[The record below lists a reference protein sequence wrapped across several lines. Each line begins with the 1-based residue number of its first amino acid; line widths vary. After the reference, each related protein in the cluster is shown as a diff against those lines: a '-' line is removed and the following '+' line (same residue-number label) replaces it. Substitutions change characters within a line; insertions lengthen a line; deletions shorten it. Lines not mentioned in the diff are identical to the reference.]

1 MARIVGTGAVRVFP
15 VMTGFK
21 KSVSQEMSG
30 SGSQGAKKFTDSLK
44 GMGSK
49 AGKQLGKEFGTTAKD
64 AMKNVGGDEMK
75 QLSKDVAS
83 AAAAVSKARIKQQT
97 ATASAIQAE
106 NAYNAAVK
114 KNGADSTQAAAA
126 EQRLAA
132 ARERVKLADIE
143 LTAATGNLKSA
154 QEALTTAQ
162 KSAET
167 QAKALAES
175 NKSIFA
181 KFKAGFSD
189 IDAGKASTASLSTA
203 LGSLAGAIAG
213 PAVNAINKFRAGWT
227 NANMAMLDG
236 AGWLGKVGGAART
249 VADGIGKITAPFKT
263 AGAVVKQFGSDIAY
277 GLGQRFNSVKATVSD
292 LAAKIPA
299 PFRNAASTVVK
310 GFSSVGNYLGGIGS
324 AAKAVFGKLAPIAQ
338 GAAKGVG
345 NAFLTAFQ
353 GIASKASS
361 AMGAVGNALKGVGNA
376 VKGIATGAVTVGI
389 AGIGTAL
396 TAGFS
401 RLNAIDTASAKLRGL
416 GNDAKSVDAIMAN
429 ATASV
434 KGTSFGLGEAAT
446 VAASAVA
453 AGIKPGEQLETMLK
467 GVANVAAATGGTME
481 ETGSVFNKVAATGKA
496 YTDNINQLSDRGL
509 PIWQAL
515 ADKLG
520 VTTDEVREMASKG
533 KIDFQTFSDA
543 AASAA
548 GTVATE
554 MGTTVPGAFA
564 NLKASIGRIGA
575 NLLDGVFGKL
585 GPLIQAAT
593 KALGPMEDMAKGLG
607 SAIGDVLGPAIDR
620 VTGWLTKLGEGAGG
634 ITGKLSG
641 MSGVIAPVAAA
652 FGALGLGGV
661 GPLLTKI
668 PILGEAFGGLANS
681 LGLIGGPVGVAV
693 VALGGLIA
701 TTPRLKSAFGA
712 QLSALFQNLKNTLSG
727 MGPAFETFKKT
738 LSLAF
743 KDVGPSLIGSLES
756 VINSVGAIFQQLIG
770 VIPQIV
776 EPLLTGF
783 GQMAPAIGQ
792 TLTAIA
798 SAISEVM
805 ALLVPLV
812 PQIITPLM
820 QVFSS
825 LMPVITN
832 IVNVVLGAIQSLLPP
847 ITTLIANLLPA
858 VSSIISAMAPVIT
871 VIGEAIGQV
880 VTVIVNL
887 VSTVLPPLL
896 DVVNALIQ
904 PILSM
909 ITTLLPPLNAVIQA
923 LIPIIMQ
930 IVAALAEIIAP
941 IGQIVAQIAGAVM
954 PIIQQ
959 LGSIVQSVANLV
971 AWAINSLLLP
981 AFSAMA
987 PAVTSAVGTVKAVF
1001 STISGIISGI
1011 VNVVSGIISGNW
1023 GQVWNG
1029 FKQIVSSAVKGL
1041 GSIVGGIRDTV
1052 LNALSGAGQWLVQSG
1067 KAIIDGL
1074 ISGIKGAIS
1083 GAKDAVSGALQS
1095 IRDLFPFSP
1104 AKEGPFSG
1112 RGWVLYSGRSITAA
1126 FAQGVTDNAG
1136 KAEKAVH
1143 DAMQRAQSAANGVE
1157 LAYRSTIGR
1166 TDTATAGYGGDQRT
1180 NVTNITQNITTVQDD
1195 PRKQALAWG
1204 RYAGKAFAGTGGV

>member
-106 NAYNAAVK
+106 NTYNAAVK
-114 KNGADSTQAAAA
+114 KYGADSTQAAAA

-693 VALGGLIA
+693 AALGGLIA

-847 ITTLIANLLPA
+847 ITTLITSLLPPLA
-858 VSSIISAMAPVIT
+858 SIIQALMPVIT
-871 VIGEAIGQV
+871 TVMNVIGQV
-880 VTVIVNL
+880 ASIIVNL

-1074 ISGIKGAIS
+1074 ISGIKGAMS

>member
-1 MARIVGTGAVRVFP
+1 MVRIVGTGAVRVFP

-114 KNGADSTQAAAA
+114 KYGADSTQAAAA

-693 VALGGLIA
+693 AALGGLIA

-825 LMPVITN
+825 LMP
-832 IVNVVLGAIQSLLPP
+832 
-847 ITTLIANLLPA
+847 
-858 VSSIISAMAPVIT
+858 
-871 VIGEAIGQV
+871 
-880 VTVIVNL
+880 VIVNL

>member
-106 NAYNAAVK
+106 NTYNAAVK
-114 KNGADSTQAAAA
+114 KYGADSTQAAAA

-324 AAKAVFGKLAPIAQ
+324 AAKAVFGKLVPIAQ

-361 AMGAVGNALKGVGNA
+361 AMGAVGNAVKGIATA

-467 GVANVAAATGGTME
+467 GVANVAAVTGGTME

-543 AASAA
+543 AASVA

-693 VALGGLIA
+693 AALGGLIA

-1112 RGWVLYSGRSITAA
+1112 SGWVLYSGRSITAA

>member
-106 NAYNAAVK
+106 NTYNAAVK
-114 KNGADSTQAAAA
+114 KYGADSTQAAAA

-361 AMGAVGNALKGVGNA
+361 AMGAVGNA

-693 VALGGLIA
+693 AALGGLIA

-783 GQMAPAIGQ
+783 GQMAPGIGQ

-825 LMPVITN
+825 LI
-832 IVNVVLGAIQSLLPP
+832 PP
-847 ITTLIANLLPA
+847 ITTLITSLLPPLA
-858 VSSIISAMAPVIT
+858 SIIQALMPVIT
-871 VIGEAIGQV
+871 TVMNVIGQV
-880 VTVIVNL
+880 ASIIVNL

>member
-106 NAYNAAVK
+106 NTYNAAVK
-114 KNGADSTQAAAA
+114 KYGADSTQAAAA

-338 GAAKGVG
+338 GAAKGVS

-361 AMGAVGNALKGVGNA
+361 AMGAVGNAL
-376 VKGIATGAVTVGI
+376 KGIATGAVTVGI

-693 VALGGLIA
+693 AALGGLIA

-1083 GAKDAVSGALQS
+1083 GAKDAVSGVLQS

-1112 RGWVLYSGRSITAA
+1112 RGWVLYSGRSITTA

>member
-83 AAAAVSKARIKQQT
+83 AAAAASKARIKQQT

-106 NAYNAAVK
+106 NTYNAAVK
-114 KNGADSTQAAAA
+114 KYGADSTQAAAA

-249 VADGIGKITAPFKT
+249 VADDIGKITAPFKT

-299 PFRNAASTVVK
+299 PFRNAASAVVK

-338 GAAKGVG
+338 GAAKGVS

-361 AMGAVGNALKGVGNA
+361 AMGAVGNA

-607 SAIGDVLGPAIDR
+607 STIGDVLGPAIDR

-693 VALGGLIA
+693 AALGGLIA

-1074 ISGIKGAIS
+1074 ISGIKGTIS
-1083 GAKDAVSGALQS
+1083 GAKDAVSGVLQS

>member
-106 NAYNAAVK
+106 NTYNAAVK
-114 KNGADSTQAAAA
+114 KYGADSTQAAAA

-361 AMGAVGNALKGVGNA
+361 AMGAVGNALKGV
-376 VKGIATGAVTVGI
+376 ATGAVTVGI

-693 VALGGLIA
+693 AALGGLIA

-812 PQIITPLM
+812 PQI
-820 QVFSS
+820 
-825 LMPVITN
+825 
-832 IVNVVLGAIQSLLPP
+832 
-847 ITTLIANLLPA
+847 
-858 VSSIISAMAPVIT
+858 IT

>member
-106 NAYNAAVK
+106 NTYNAAVK
-114 KNGADSTQAAAA
+114 KYGADSTQAAAA

-693 VALGGLIA
+693 AALGGLIA

-1029 FKQIVSSAVKGL
+1029 FKQIVSSAVMGL

>member
-1 MARIVGTGAVRVFP
+1 M
-15 VMTGFK
+15 
-21 KSVSQEMSG
+21 
-30 SGSQGAKKFTDSLK
+30 
-44 GMGSK
+44 
-49 AGKQLGKEFGTTAKD
+49 
-64 AMKNVGGDEMK
+64 
-75 QLSKDVAS
+75 
-83 AAAAVSKARIKQQT
+83 
-97 ATASAIQAE
+97 
-106 NAYNAAVK
+106 
-114 KNGADSTQAAAA
+114 
-126 EQRLAA
+126 
-132 ARERVKLADIE
+132 
-143 LTAATGNLKSA
+143 
-154 QEALTTAQ
+154 
-162 KSAET
+162 
-167 QAKALAES
+167 
-175 NKSIFA
+175 
-181 KFKAGFSD
+181 
-189 IDAGKASTASLSTA
+189 
-203 LGSLAGAIAG
+203 
-213 PAVNAINKFRAGWT
+213 
-227 NANMAMLDG
+227 
-236 AGWLGKVGGAART
+236 
-249 VADGIGKITAPFKT
+249 
-263 AGAVVKQFGSDIAY
+263 
-277 GLGQRFNSVKATVSD
+277 
-292 LAAKIPA
+292 
-299 PFRNAASTVVK
+299 
-310 GFSSVGNYLGGIGS
+310 
-324 AAKAVFGKLAPIAQ
+324 FGKLAPIAQ

-693 VALGGLIA
+693 AALGGLIA

>member
-21 KSVSQEMSG
+21 KTVSQEMSG

-106 NAYNAAVK
+106 NTYNAAVK

-693 VALGGLIA
+693 AALGGLIA

>member
-106 NAYNAAVK
+106 NTYNAAVK
-114 KNGADSTQAAAA
+114 KYGADSTQAAAA

-361 AMGAVGNALKGVGNA
+361 AMGAVGNALKGVG
-376 VKGIATGAVTVGI
+376 TGAVTVGI

-693 VALGGLIA
+693 AALGGLIA

-825 LMPVITN
+825 LI
-832 IVNVVLGAIQSLLPP
+832 PP
-847 ITTLIANLLPA
+847 ITTLITSLLPPLA
-858 VSSIISAMAPVIT
+858 SIIQALMPVIT
-871 VIGEAIGQV
+871 TVMNVIGQV
-880 VTVIVNL
+880 ASIIVNL

>member
-106 NAYNAAVK
+106 NTYNAAVK
-114 KNGADSTQAAAA
+114 KYGADSTQAASA

-693 VALGGLIA
+693 AALGGLIA

-847 ITTLIANLLPA
+847 ITTLITSLLPPLA
-858 VSSIISAMAPVIT
+858 SIIQALMPVIT
-871 VIGEAIGQV
+871 TVMNVIGQV
-880 VTVIVNL
+880 ASIIVNL

>member
-106 NAYNAAVK
+106 NTYNAAVK
-114 KNGADSTQAAAA
+114 KYGADSTQAAAA

-361 AMGAVGNALKGVGNA
+361 AMGAVGNA

-693 VALGGLIA
+693 AALGGLIA

-825 LMPVITN
+825 LI
-832 IVNVVLGAIQSLLPP
+832 PP
-847 ITTLIANLLPA
+847 ITTLITSLLPPLA
-858 VSSIISAMAPVIT
+858 SIIQALMPVIT
-871 VIGEAIGQV
+871 TVMNVIGQV
-880 VTVIVNL
+880 ASIIVNL

-930 IVAALAEIIAP
+930 IVAALTEIIAP

>member
-1 MARIVGTGAVRVFP
+1 MVRIVGTGAVRVFP

-106 NAYNAAVK
+106 NTYNAAVK
-114 KNGADSTQAAAA
+114 KYGADSTQAAAA

-277 GLGQRFNSVKATVSD
+277 GLVQRFNSVKATVSD

-310 GFSSVGNYLGGIGS
+310 GFSSVGNCLGGIGS

-353 GIASKASS
+353 VIASKASS

-620 VTGWLTKLGEGAGG
+620 VTGWLTKLGEGSGG

-693 VALGGLIA
+693 AALGGLIA

-887 VSTVLPPLL
+887 VSTVLPPLR

-1029 FKQIVSSAVKGL
+1029 FKQIVSSAVNGL

>member
-106 NAYNAAVK
+106 NTYNAAVK
-114 KNGADSTQAAAA
+114 KYGADSTQAAAA

-361 AMGAVGNALKGVGNA
+361 AMGAVGNAL
-376 VKGIATGAVTVGI
+376 KGIATGAVTVGI

-693 VALGGLIA
+693 AALGGLIA

-805 ALLVPLV
+805 ALLVPLAS
-812 PQIITPLM
+812 II
-820 QVFSS
+820 QA
-825 LMPVITN
+825 LMPVITT
-832 IVNVVLGAIQSLLPP
+832 VMNV
-847 ITTLIANLLPA
+847 
-858 VSSIISAMAPVIT
+858 
-871 VIGEAIGQV
+871 IGQV
-880 VTVIVNL
+880 ASIIVNL

>member
-106 NAYNAAVK
+106 NTYNAAVK
-114 KNGADSTQAAAA
+114 KYGADSTQAAAA

-641 MSGVIAPVAAA
+641 MRGVIAPVAAA

-693 VALGGLIA
+693 AALGGLIA

>member
-1 MARIVGTGAVRVFP
+1 MARIVGTAAVRVFP

-106 NAYNAAVK
+106 NTYNAAVK
-114 KNGADSTQAAAA
+114 KYGADSTQAAAA

-338 GAAKGVG
+338 GAAKGVD

-361 AMGAVGNALKGVGNA
+361 AMGAVGNAL
-376 VKGIATGAVTVGI
+376 KGIATGAVTVGI

-693 VALGGLIA
+693 AALGGLIA

>member
-106 NAYNAAVK
+106 NTYNAAVK
-114 KNGADSTQAAAA
+114 KYGADSTQAAAA

-693 VALGGLIA
+693 AALGGLIA

-825 LMPVITN
+825 LMP
-832 IVNVVLGAIQSLLPP
+832 
-847 ITTLIANLLPA
+847 
-858 VSSIISAMAPVIT
+858 
-871 VIGEAIGQV
+871 
-880 VTVIVNL
+880 VIVNL

>member
-106 NAYNAAVK
+106 NTYNAAVK
-114 KNGADSTQAAAA
+114 KYGADSTQAAAA

-338 GAAKGVG
+338 GAAKGVD

-361 AMGAVGNALKGVGNA
+361 AMGAVGNAL
-376 VKGIATGAVTVGI
+376 KGIATGAVTVGI

-693 VALGGLIA
+693 AALGGLIA

>member
-106 NAYNAAVK
+106 NTYNAAVK
-114 KNGADSTQAAAA
+114 KYGADSTQAAAA

-361 AMGAVGNALKGVGNA
+361 AMGAVGNAI
-376 VKGIATGAVTVGI
+376 KGIATGAVTVGI
-389 AGIGTAL
+389 AGTGTAL

-693 VALGGLIA
+693 AALGGLIA

>member
-106 NAYNAAVK
+106 NTYNAAVK
-114 KNGADSTQAAAA
+114 KYGADSTQAAAA

-693 VALGGLIA
+693 AALGGLIA

-832 IVNVVLGAIQSLLPP
+832 IVNVVLGAIQSLIPP
-847 ITTLIANLLPA
+847 ITTLITSLLPPLA
-858 VSSIISAMAPVIT
+858 SIIQALMPVIT
-871 VIGEAIGQV
+871 TVMNVIGQV
-880 VTVIVNL
+880 ASIIVNL

>member
-106 NAYNAAVK
+106 NTYNAAVK
-114 KNGADSTQAAAA
+114 KYGADSTQAAAA

-361 AMGAVGNALKGVGNA
+361 AMGAVGNALKG
-376 VKGIATGAVTVGI
+376 IATGAVTVGI

-607 SAIGDVLGPAIDR
+607 SVIGDVLGPAIDR

-693 VALGGLIA
+693 AALGGLIA

-805 ALLVPLV
+805 ALL
-812 PQIITPLM
+812 
-820 QVFSS
+820 
-825 LMPVITN
+825 
-832 IVNVVLGAIQSLLPP
+832 A
-847 ITTLIANLLPA
+847 
-858 VSSIISAMAPVIT
+858 SIIQALMPVIT

>member
-106 NAYNAAVK
+106 NTYNAAVK
-114 KNGADSTQAAAA
+114 KYGADSTQAAAA

-310 GFSSVGNYLGGIGS
+310 GFSSVCNYLGGIGS

-361 AMGAVGNALKGVGNA
+361 AMGAVGNA

-607 SAIGDVLGPAIDR
+607 SVIGDVLGPAIDR

-693 VALGGLIA
+693 AALGGLIA

-904 PILSM
+904 PILNM

>member
-21 KSVSQEMSG
+21 KSVSQEMSD

-106 NAYNAAVK
+106 NTYNAAVK
-114 KNGADSTQAAAA
+114 KYGADSTQAAAA

-249 VADGIGKITAPFKT
+249 VADDIGKITAPFKT

-353 GIASKASS
+353 SIASKASS
-361 AMGAVGNALKGVGNA
+361 AMGAVGNALKGV
-376 VKGIATGAVTVGI
+376 ATGAVTVGI
-389 AGIGTAL
+389 SGIGTAL

-693 VALGGLIA
+693 AALGGLIA

-959 LGSIVQSVANLV
+959 LGSIVQIVANLV

-1029 FKQIVSSAVKGL
+1029 FNQIVSSAVKEL

-1074 ISGIKGAIS
+1074 VSGIKGAIS

>member
-106 NAYNAAVK
+106 NTYNAAVK
-114 KNGADSTQAAAA
+114 KYGADSTQAAAA

-693 VALGGLIA
+693 AALGGLIA

-941 IGQIVAQIAGAVM
+941 IGQIAGAVM

>member
-21 KSVSQEMSG
+21 KTVSQEMSG

-106 NAYNAAVK
+106 NTYNAAVK
-114 KNGADSTQAAAA
+114 KYGADSTQAAAA

-361 AMGAVGNALKGVGNA
+361 AMGAVGNA

-693 VALGGLIA
+693 AALGGLIA

>member
-83 AAAAVSKARIKQQT
+83 AAAAASKARIKQQT

-106 NAYNAAVK
+106 NTYNAAVK
-114 KNGADSTQAAAA
+114 KYGADSTQAAAA

-249 VADGIGKITAPFKT
+249 VADDIGKITAPFKT

-310 GFSSVGNYLGGIGS
+310 GFSSVGNYLAGIGS
-324 AAKAVFGKLAPIAQ
+324 AAKAVFGKLTPIAQ

-361 AMGAVGNALKGVGNA
+361 AMGAVGNA

-693 VALGGLIA
+693 AALGGLIA

-959 LGSIVQSVANLV
+959 LGSIVQIVANLV

-1083 GAKDAVSGALQS
+1083 GAKDAVSGMLQS

>member
-106 NAYNAAVK
+106 NTYNAAVK
-114 KNGADSTQAAAA
+114 KYGADSTQAAAA

-361 AMGAVGNALKGVGNA
+361 AMGAVGNA

-693 VALGGLIA
+693 AALGGLIA

-941 IGQIVAQIAGAVM
+941 IGQIVGAVM

>member
-106 NAYNAAVK
+106 NTYNAAVK
-114 KNGADSTQAAAA
+114 KYGADSTQAAAA

-693 VALGGLIA
+693 AALGGLIA

-847 ITTLIANLLPA
+847 ITTLITSLLPPLA
-858 VSSIISAMAPVIT
+858 SIIQALMPVIT
-871 VIGEAIGQV
+871 TVMNVIGQV
-880 VTVIVNL
+880 ASIIVNL

-987 PAVTSAVGTVKAVF
+987 PVVTSAVGTVKAVF

>member
-106 NAYNAAVK
+106 NTYNAAVK
-114 KNGADSTQAAAA
+114 KYGADSTQAAAA

-361 AMGAVGNALKGVGNA
+361 AMGAVGNAL
-376 VKGIATGAVTVGI
+376 KGIATGAVTVGI

-693 VALGGLIA
+693 AALGGLIA

-887 VSTVLPPLL
+887 VSTVLPPVL

-941 IGQIVAQIAGAVM
+941 IGQIVGAVM

-1074 ISGIKGAIS
+1074 ISGIKGTIS
-1083 GAKDAVSGALQS
+1083 GAKDAVSGVLQS

-1166 TDTATAGYGGDQRT
+1166 TGTATAGYGGDQRT

>member
-64 AMKNVGGDEMK
+64 AMKNVGDDEMK

-106 NAYNAAVK
+106 NTYNAAVK
-114 KNGADSTQAAAA
+114 KYGADSTQAAAA

-132 ARERVKLADIE
+132 ARERVKLANIE

-324 AAKAVFGKLAPIAQ
+324 AAKAAFGKLAPIAQ

-361 AMGAVGNALKGVGNA
+361 AMGAVGNAL
-376 VKGIATGAVTVGI
+376 KGIATGAVTVGI

-652 FGALGLGGV
+652 FGAAHRKMASGASCTRIFVPSFLGLSASAT
-661 GPLLTKI
+661 PLCVSAAT
-668 PILGEAFGGLANS
+668 PIG
-681 LGLIGGPVGVAV
+681 
-693 VALGGLIA
+693 ALVPSQA
-701 TTPRLKSAFGA
+701 TTRPAAIFTSVPSLMSVVWAMSYSRAEDSTPPSAF
-712 QLSALFQNLKNTLSG
+712 
-727 MGPAFETFKKT
+727 
-738 LSLAF
+738 
-743 KDVGPSLIGSLES
+743 
-756 VINSVGAIFQQLIG
+756 
-770 VIPQIV
+770 
-776 EPLLTGF
+776 
-783 GQMAPAIGQ
+783 
-792 TLTAIA
+792 
-798 SAISEVM
+798 
-805 ALLVPLV
+805 
-812 PQIITPLM
+812 
-820 QVFSS
+820 
-825 LMPVITN
+825 
-832 IVNVVLGAIQSLLPP
+832 
-847 ITTLIANLLPA
+847 
-858 VSSIISAMAPVIT
+858 
-871 VIGEAIGQV
+871 
-880 VTVIVNL
+880 
-887 VSTVLPPLL
+887 
-896 DVVNALIQ
+896 
-904 PILSM
+904 
-909 ITTLLPPLNAVIQA
+909 
-923 LIPIIMQ
+923 
-930 IVAALAEIIAP
+930 
-941 IGQIVAQIAGAVM
+941 
-954 PIIQQ
+954 
-959 LGSIVQSVANLV
+959 
-971 AWAINSLLLP
+971 W
-981 AFSAMA
+981 
-987 PAVTSAVGTVKAVF
+987 
-1001 STISGIISGI
+1001 
-1011 VNVVSGIISGNW
+1011 
-1023 GQVWNG
+1023 
-1029 FKQIVSSAVKGL
+1029 
-1041 GSIVGGIRDTV
+1041 
-1052 LNALSGAGQWLVQSG
+1052 
-1067 KAIIDGL
+1067 
-1074 ISGIKGAIS
+1074 
-1083 GAKDAVSGALQS
+1083 
-1095 IRDLFPFSP
+1095 
-1104 AKEGPFSG
+1104 
-1112 RGWVLYSGRSITAA
+1112 
-1126 FAQGVTDNAG
+1126 
-1136 KAEKAVH
+1136 
-1143 DAMQRAQSAANGVE
+1143 
-1157 LAYRSTIGR
+1157 
-1166 TDTATAGYGGDQRT
+1166 
-1180 NVTNITQNITTVQDD
+1180 
-1195 PRKQALAWG
+1195 
-1204 RYAGKAFAGTGGV
+1204 

>member
-106 NAYNAAVK
+106 NTYNAAVK
-114 KNGADSTQAAAA
+114 KYGADSTQAAAA

-263 AGAVVKQFGSDIAY
+263 ASAVVKQFGSDIAY

-361 AMGAVGNALKGVGNA
+361 AMGAVGNA

-607 SAIGDVLGPAIDR
+607 SVIGDVLGPAIDR

-693 VALGGLIA
+693 AALGGLIA

-847 ITTLIANLLPA
+847 ITALIANLLPA

>member
-106 NAYNAAVK
+106 NTYNAAVK
-114 KNGADSTQAAAA
+114 KYGADSTQAAAA

-481 ETGSVFNKVAATGKA
+481 ETGSVFNKVVATGKA

-693 VALGGLIA
+693 AALGGLIA

>member
-106 NAYNAAVK
+106 NTYNAAVK
-114 KNGADSTQAAAA
+114 KYGADSTQAAAA

-496 YTDNINQLSDRGL
+496 YTDNINQLADRGL

-533 KIDFQTFSDA
+533 KIDFRTFSDA

-607 SAIGDVLGPAIDR
+607 SAIGDVLGPAIDQ

-641 MSGVIAPVAAA
+641 MSGVIAPIAAA
-652 FGALGLGGV
+652 FGALGLGGI

-693 VALGGLIA
+693 AALGGLIA

-805 ALLVPLV
+805 ALLPPLAS
-812 PQIITPLM
+812 II
-820 QVFSS
+820 QA
-825 LMPVITN
+825 LMPVITT
-832 IVNVVLGAIQSLLPP
+832 VMNV
-847 ITTLIANLLPA
+847 
-858 VSSIISAMAPVIT
+858 
-871 VIGEAIGQV
+871 IGQV
-880 VTVIVNL
+880 ASIIVNL

>member
-106 NAYNAAVK
+106 NTYNAAVK
-114 KNGADSTQAAAA
+114 KYGADSTQAAAA

-520 VTTDEVREMASKG
+520 VTTDEVREMASKA
-533 KIDFQTFSDA
+533 KSTSRPSAMPQRPQRAPWPPKWAPQCQARSPTSRP
-543 AASAA
+543 ASAVSA
-548 GTVATE
+548 RTCSMACS
-554 MGTTVPGAFA
+554 
-564 NLKASIGRIGA
+564 AS
-575 NLLDGVFGKL
+575 
-585 GPLIQAAT
+585 
-593 KALGPMEDMAKGLG
+593 
-607 SAIGDVLGPAIDR
+607 
-620 VTGWLTKLGEGAGG
+620 
-634 ITGKLSG
+634 
-641 MSGVIAPVAAA
+641 
-652 FGALGLGGV
+652 
-661 GPLLTKI
+661 
-668 PILGEAFGGLANS
+668 
-681 LGLIGGPVGVAV
+681 
-693 VALGGLIA
+693 
-701 TTPRLKSAFGA
+701 
-712 QLSALFQNLKNTLSG
+712 SALSSKRPPRRSD
-727 MGPAFETFKKT
+727 PWKT
-738 LSLAF
+738 W
-743 KDVGPSLIGSLES
+743 P
-756 VINSVGAIFQQLIG
+756 
-770 VIPQIV
+770 
-776 EPLLTGF
+776 
-783 GQMAPAIGQ
+783 
-792 TLTAIA
+792 
-798 SAISEVM
+798 
-805 ALLVPLV
+805 
-812 PQIITPLM
+812 
-820 QVFSS
+820 
-825 LMPVITN
+825 
-832 IVNVVLGAIQSLLPP
+832 
-847 ITTLIANLLPA
+847 
-858 VSSIISAMAPVIT
+858 
-871 VIGEAIGQV
+871 
-880 VTVIVNL
+880 
-887 VSTVLPPLL
+887 
-896 DVVNALIQ
+896 
-904 PILSM
+904 
-909 ITTLLPPLNAVIQA
+909 
-923 LIPIIMQ
+923 
-930 IVAALAEIIAP
+930 
-941 IGQIVAQIAGAVM
+941 
-954 PIIQQ
+954 
-959 LGSIVQSVANLV
+959 
-971 AWAINSLLLP
+971 
-981 AFSAMA
+981 
-987 PAVTSAVGTVKAVF
+987 
-1001 STISGIISGI
+1001 
-1011 VNVVSGIISGNW
+1011 
-1023 GQVWNG
+1023 
-1029 FKQIVSSAVKGL
+1029 
-1041 GSIVGGIRDTV
+1041 
-1052 LNALSGAGQWLVQSG
+1052 
-1067 KAIIDGL
+1067 
-1074 ISGIKGAIS
+1074 
-1083 GAKDAVSGALQS
+1083 
-1095 IRDLFPFSP
+1095 
-1104 AKEGPFSG
+1104 
-1112 RGWVLYSGRSITAA
+1112 
-1126 FAQGVTDNAG
+1126 
-1136 KAEKAVH
+1136 
-1143 DAMQRAQSAANGVE
+1143 RA
-1157 LAYRSTIGR
+1157 
-1166 TDTATAGYGGDQRT
+1166 
-1180 NVTNITQNITTVQDD
+1180 
-1195 PRKQALAWG
+1195 
-1204 RYAGKAFAGTGGV
+1204 

>member
-106 NAYNAAVK
+106 NTYNAAVK
-114 KNGADSTQAAAA
+114 KYGADSTQAAAA

-361 AMGAVGNALKGVGNA
+361 AMGAVGNA

-693 VALGGLIA
+693 AALGGLIA

-847 ITTLIANLLPA
+847 
-858 VSSIISAMAPVIT
+858 IT

>member
-21 KSVSQEMSG
+21 KTVSQEMSG

-106 NAYNAAVK
+106 NTYNAAVK
-114 KNGADSTQAAAA
+114 KYGADSTQAAAA

-361 AMGAVGNALKGVGNA
+361 AMGAVGNA

-693 VALGGLIA
+693 AALGGLIA

-941 IGQIVAQIAGAVM
+941 IGQIVGAVM

-1074 ISGIKGAIS
+1074 ISGIKGTIS
-1083 GAKDAVSGALQS
+1083 GAKDAVSGVLQS